1 MGALEGSPLRSGGW
15 EWVFGVPPGM
25 LRATGELSSS
35 SWVAWGT
42 EMGEPHRASGTHGG
56 WDGTYLLLGLGATCV
71 CPFQK
76 GHPGPGWGTPWGQ
89 CGMVGDGRGDAVLM
103 PSSLCGGHHGHP
115 LGTSVSHV
123 GDATGTLWGY
133 PGPRLGM
140 PWTPLGD
147 THVPD
152 WECWHQ
158 VGDSMEDTVVL
169 MGYPGAVGLPLG
181 GGRHGDPLGTS

>member
-1 MGALEGSPLRSGGW
+1 MVGALEGSPLRSGGR
-15 EWVFGVPPGM
+15 EWVFGVPPGI
-25 LRATGELSSS
+25 LRARGELSSI
-35 SWVAWGT
+35 SWVARGR
-42 EMGEPHRASGTHGG
+42 EMGGPHRATGTYGG

-71 CPFQK
+71 CPFHE

-89 CGMVGDGRGDAVLM
+89 CGMGGGWQGRYCADAIIPM
-103 PSSLCGGHHGHP
+103 WGTP

-152 WECWHQ
+152 WGCWHQ

-169 MGYPGAVGLPLG
+169 MGYPGAVGLPSG

>member
-1 MGALEGSPLRSGGW
+1 MVGALEGSPLRSGGR
-15 EWVFGVPPGM
+15 EWVFGVPPGI
-25 LRATGELSSS
+25 LRATGEPSSI
-35 SWVAWGT
+35 SWVAWGR
-42 EMGEPHRASGTHGG
+42 EMGGPHRAAGTYGG
-56 WDGTYLLLGLGATCV
+56 WGGTYLLLGLGATCV
-71 CPFQK
+71 CPFHE

-89 CGMVGDGRGDAVLM
+89 CGMVGDGRGDTVLM
-103 PSSLCGGHHGHP
+103 PSSRCVGHLWGHP
-115 LGTSVSHV
+115 CPTLGMPQ
-123 GDATGTLWGY
+123 GLWGY

-152 WECWHQ
+152 WGCWHQ

-169 MGYPGAVGLPLG
+169 MGYPGAVGLPSG